1 MPSPELEMVVAMM
14 RARPDPEILDPVAA
28 RAGLE
33 ALTTMAPVPEDIAC
47 EKVSAGGV
55 PAEWVTAPGAGDR
68 GVLYLHGGGYVIGS
82 INSHRDLA
90 ARISRAAGARIL
102 VLDYRLGP
110 EHPFPAAVDDALAAY
125 RWLLAEGHAP
135 HNIAIGG
142 DSAGGGLTLA
152 TLVALRDAKE
162 KLPAAG
168 ICLSPWT
175 DLAGTG
181 ESLRTK
187 ADADPMVQWSR
198 LAQYAAAYLG
208 KQDPRV
214 PRASPLYAD
223 LRGLPPLHIQV
234 GTAETL
240 LDDATRVAERAKAA
254 GVDVTYEEWDDM
266 IHVFQAFAALL
277 PEGQQAIEK
286 IGVFVRA
293 RCP

>member
-1 MPSPELEMVVAMM
+1 MVVAMM

-33 ALTTMAPVPEDIAC
+33 ALTTMAPIPEDVAC
-47 EKVSAGGV
+47 TPVRAAGV

-68 GVLYLHGGGYVIGS
+68 VVLYLHGGGYVIGS
-82 INSHRDLA
+82 INSHRDLGG
-90 ARISRAAGARIL
+90 RLSRAAGARVL
-102 VLDYRLGP
+102 VLDYRLAP

-135 HNIAIGG
+135 QNIAIGG

-152 TLVALRDAKE
+152 TLLALRDAGE
-162 KLPAAG
+162 TLPAAG

-187 ADADPMVQWSR
+187 AEADPMVQWSR

-208 KQDPRV
+208 EQDARTPL
-214 PRASPLYAD
+214 ASPLYAD
-223 LRGLPPLHIQV
+223 LRGLPPLLIQV

-240 LDDATRVAERAKAA
+240 LDDASRVAARARSA
-254 GVDVTYEEWDDM
+254 GVDVTYEAWDDM

-277 PEGQQAIEK
+277 PEGQQAIER
-286 IGVFVRA
+286 IGAFVRE
-293 RCP
+293 RCL